1 MSEARSR
8 LPFSRWWLVLVAAL
22 AMGLVGSYQFVWSS
36 IRSPL
41 GAQVGATE
49 TALGTVFTVFLVFQ
63 ALSQFP
69 AGWVRDRW
77 GPRVPMLVAA
87 PLLAVGYVWAGRA
100 DGLLAVYTAYALGGV
115 GVGITYTVA
124 VNTPVKWFTD
134 YRGLATGAVT
144 MSYSG
149 ISFLLIPPV
158 RRGVEESVQGTLTL
172 LGVGLAAVALVGALV
187 LRDPPRLDNG
197 GVESDTTADGESDAT
212 ARGESDSAT
221 DEESVSDSAT
231 DGGDRRSTGR
241 QEPRGRRD
249 AYEWRDAV
257 RTWQFWLLYVVFFV
271 VNGAGLMLI
280 GKVVAYA
287 DALALPATVATASAS
302 VVAAAETVGIA
313 VIGGLSDRFGR
324 ERTVAVSL
332 VLAGVAL
339 AATAP
344 LGTSGAAWPFVAL
357 VGAAALFRSP
367 AFSVFPSLVGDYYGA
382 GHSSV
387 NYAMLYTAKIPGS
400 VFGGTVASGLVV
412 SLGWTES
419 FLLAAGALSLA
430 GVATAFLRPPET

>member
-1 MSEARSR
+1 MADAQSR
-8 LPFSRWWLVLVAAL
+8 LPFSRWWLVLVAAV
-22 AMGLVGSYQFVWSS
+22 AMGMVGSYQFVWSS
-36 IRSPL
+36 IRGPL
-41 GAQVGATE
+41 GTQVGASE

-63 ALSQFP
+63 AVSQFP

-77 GPRVPMLVAA
+77 GPRVPLLVAA
-87 PLLAVGYVWAGRA
+87 PLLTVGYVWAGRA
-100 DGLLAVYTAYALGGV
+100 DGLPAVYAAYALGGI

-124 VNTPVKWFTD
+124 VNTSVKWFTD
-134 YRGLATGAVT
+134 RRGLATGAVT

-149 ISFLLIPPV
+149 ISFLLIPAV
-158 RRGVEESVQGTLTL
+158 RRGVEESVQNALTL
-172 LGVGLAAVALVGALV
+172 LGVGLGAVALVGALV
-187 LRDPPRLDNG
+187 LRDPSRRDDG
-197 GVESDTTADGESDAT
+197 DGESESESNSNAN
-212 ARGESDSAT
+212 SDS
-221 DEESVSDSAT
+221 
-231 DGGDRRSTGR
+231 
-241 QEPRGRRD
+241 D
-249 AYEWRDAV
+249 AYEWRDTV

-287 DALALPATVATASAS
+287 DALALPAAVATASAS

-313 VIGGLSDRFGR
+313 VIGGLSDRLGR
-324 ERTVAVSL
+324 ERTVAASL

-339 AATAP
+339 AATVP
-344 LGTSGAAWPFVAL
+344 LGTGGAAWAFVAL

-382 GHSSV
+382 GHSSE

-430 GVATAFLRPPET
+430 GVAIAFLRPPEA

>member
-1 MSEARSR
+1 MADAQSR
-8 LPFSRWWLVLVAAL
+8 LPFSRWWLVLVAAV
-22 AMGLVGSYQFVWSS
+22 AMGAVGSYQFVWSS
-36 IRSPL
+36 VRGPL
-41 GAQVGATE
+41 GTQVGAAE

-100 DGLLAVYTAYALGGV
+100 DGLAAVYAAYALGGV

-124 VNTPVKWFTD
+124 VNTSVKWFTER
-134 YRGLATGAVT
+134 RGLATGAVT

-149 ISFLLIPPV
+149 VSFLLIPAV
-158 RRGVEESVQGTLTL
+158 RRGVETSVRTTLAL
-172 LGVGLAAVALVGALV
+172 LGVGLGVVALVGALV
-187 LRDPPRLDNG
+187 LRDPSRG
-197 GVESDTTADGESDAT
+197 GDSDGE
-212 ARGESDSAT
+212 GE
-221 DEESVSDSAT
+221 EEGEDRPSTS
-231 DGGDRRSTGR
+231 DRRSNGGR
-241 QEPRGRRD
+241 EPGEAG

-287 DALALPATVATASAS
+287 DALALPAAVATASAS

-313 VIGGLSDRFGR
+313 VIGGLSDRLGR
-324 ERTVAVSL
+324 ERTVAASL

-339 AATAP
+339 AATVP
-344 LGTSGAAWPFVAL
+344 LGTSGAAWAFVAL

-382 GHSSV
+382 GHSSE

-430 GVATAFLRPPET
+430 GVATAFLRPPVA

>member
-1 MSEARSR
+1 MVDRQD
-8 LPFSRWWLVLVAAL
+8 LPFSPWWLVIVAAV
-22 AMGLVGSYQFVWSS
+22 AMGAVGSYQFVWSS
-36 IRSPL
+36 VRGPL
-41 GAQVGATE
+41 GIQAGVGE
-49 TALGTVFTVFLVFQ
+49 TALGTIFTVFLVFQ

-69 AGWVRDRW
+69 AGWVRDRF
-77 GPRVPMLVAA
+77 GPRVPLLVAA

-100 DGLLAVYTAYALGGV
+100 DSATALYIAYALGGI
-115 GVGITYTVA
+115 GVGATYTVA
-124 VNTPVKWFTD
+124 VNTPVKWFTER
-134 YRGLATGAVT
+134 RGLATGVVT

-149 ISFLLIPPV
+149 ISFLLIPGI
-158 RRGVEESVQGTLTL
+158 RRGVEASVQNTLTL
-172 LGVGLAAVALVGALV
+172 LGVGIGAVVLVGVLV

-197 GVESDTTADGESDAT
+197 DAESRSDAAADPDSDSDSDSNADVSTATEEPDNRSIGGRGSGEST
-212 ARGESDSAT
+212 
-221 DEESVSDSAT
+221 V
-231 DGGDRRSTGR
+231 
-241 QEPRGRRD
+241 

-287 DALALPATVATASAS
+287 DALALPAAVATASAS
-302 VVAAAETVGIA
+302 VVAASETVGIA
-313 VIGGLSDRFGR
+313 VIGGLSDRLGR
-324 ERTVAVSL
+324 ERTVAASL

-339 AATAP
+339 AATVP
-344 LGTSGAAWPFVAL
+344 LGTSGAAWAFVAV

-382 GHSSV
+382 ARSSE

-430 GVATAFLRPPET
+430 GVAVAFLRPPEA

>member
-1 MSEARSR
+1 
-8 LPFSRWWLVLVAAL
+8 
-22 AMGLVGSYQFVWSS
+22 MGAVGSYQFVWSS
-36 IRSPL
+36 IRGPV
-41 GAQVGATE
+41 GVQVGATE

-77 GPRVPMLVAA
+77 GPRVPLLVAA

-100 DGLLAVYTAYALGGV
+100 DSTTALYIAYALGGI
-115 GVGITYTVA
+115 GVGATYTVA
-124 VNTPVKWFTD
+124 VNTPVKWFTER
-134 YRGLATGAVT
+134 RGLATGVVT

-149 ISFLLIPPV
+149 ISFLLIPAV
-158 RRGVEESVQGTLTL
+158 RRGVEGSVATTLAV
-172 LGVGLAAVALVGALV
+172 LGVGLGAVALVGALV
-187 LRDPPRLDNG
+187 LRDPPRHGNRAQD
-197 GVESDTTADGESDAT
+197 SDAPT
-212 ARGESDSAT
+212 DSNPDADSDAPT
-221 DEESVSDSAT
+221 DEDGPDYRST
-231 DGGDRRSTGR
+231 DGREVTEGAV
-241 QEPRGRRD
+241 
-249 AYEWRDAV
+249 AYEWRDAI

-271 VNGAGLMLI
+271 VNAAGLMLI

-287 DALALPATVATASAS
+287 DALALPAAVATASAS

-313 VIGGLSDRFGR
+313 VIGGLSDRLGR
-324 ERTVAVSL
+324 ERTVAASL

-344 LGTSGAAWPFVAL
+344 LGQAGAAWAFVAL

-382 GHSSV
+382 ARSSE

-430 GVATAFLRPPET
+430 GVAVAFLRPPET

>member
-1 MSEARSR
+1 
-8 LPFSRWWLVLVAAL
+8 
-22 AMGLVGSYQFVWSS
+22 MGAVGSYQFVWSS
-36 IRSPL
+36 IRGPL
-41 GAQVGATE
+41 GSQAGAGE

-69 AGWVRDRW
+69 AGWVRDRF
-77 GPRVPMLVAA
+77 GPRVPLLVAA

-100 DGLLAVYTAYALGGV
+100 DSATALYVAYALGGV
-115 GVGITYTVA
+115 GVGATYTVA
-124 VNTPVKWFTD
+124 VNTPVKWFTER
-134 YRGLATGAVT
+134 RGLATGVVT

-149 ISFLLIPPV
+149 VSFLLIPAV
-158 RRGVEESVQGTLTL
+158 RRGVETSVQTTLAI
-172 LGVGLAAVALVGALV
+172 LGVGLGAVALVGALV
-187 LRDPPRLDNG
+187 LRDPPRLDREG
-197 GVESDTTADGESDAT
+197 SGSRSDDAT
-212 ARGESDSAT
+212 DSDPDLDQDPDSTPNADSEMAT
-221 DEESVSDSAT
+221 AEDGPDGRST
-231 DGGDRRSTGR
+231 DGRESS
-241 QEPRGRRD
+241 ESPV

-287 DALALPATVATASAS
+287 DALALPAAVATASAS
-302 VVAAAETVGIA
+302 VVAGAETAGIA
-313 VIGGLSDRFGR
+313 IIGGLSDRLGR
-324 ERTVAVSL
+324 ERTVAASL

-339 AATAP
+339 AATVP
-344 LGTSGAAWPFVAL
+344 LGTSGAAWAFVAL

-367 AFSVFPSLVGDYYGA
+367 AFSVFPSLVGDYYGPA
-382 GHSSV
+382 RSSE

-419 FLLAAGALSLA
+419 FLLAAAALSLA
-430 GVATAFLRPPET
+430 GVAVAFLRPPEA